1 MITDACHACHA
12 AVMAWGADVS
22 RRGEGCVIV
31 VLTTMQSG
39 DRGLF
44 KQVNLGL
51 GRGEI
56 NCCDPVL

>member
-1 MITDACHACHA
+1 MITDTCHACHA

-31 VLTTMQSG
+31 VLTTMQLG

-51 GRGEI
+51 GRGEGR
-56 NCCDPVL
+56 